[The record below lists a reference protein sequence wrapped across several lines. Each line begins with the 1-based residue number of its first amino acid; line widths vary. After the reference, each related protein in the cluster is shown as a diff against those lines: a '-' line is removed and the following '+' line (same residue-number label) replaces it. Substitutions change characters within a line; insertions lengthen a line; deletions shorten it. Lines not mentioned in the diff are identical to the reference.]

1 MKEKERKGRK
11 RRRDKG
17 GHKKGR
23 DLETFRKTPVEGFTD
38 PAKEFWSAVT
48 PG

>member
-17 GHKKGR
+17 GQKKGR
-23 DLETFRKTPVEGFTD
+23 DLETFRKTVGFTD